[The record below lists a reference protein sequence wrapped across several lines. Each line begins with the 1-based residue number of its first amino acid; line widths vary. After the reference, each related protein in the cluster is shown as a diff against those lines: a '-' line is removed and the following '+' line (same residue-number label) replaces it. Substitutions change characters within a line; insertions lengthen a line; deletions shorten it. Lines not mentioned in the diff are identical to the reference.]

1 MNRVAFNIFGFNV
14 YYYSLCI
21 LLGVIVAYILITRE
35 GKKQGLP
42 KEFISDLIF
51 YTLIIG
57 ILGARV
63 YYCVFNLDYYLAN
76 PSEILKI
83 YNGGLAIHGGV
94 IAGLIFVYFY
104 TKKKNVSF
112 IKILDIVAPAV
123 IIAQSFGRWGNFF
136 NQEAH
141 GPEVA
146 RSVLE
151 GFKIIPKFVI
161 DGMNIAGT
169 YYQPT
174 FYYEFLW
181 CLLGF
186 VILLCVRKFYEYLKV
201 GQLTGIYLMWYG
213 IGRFFVES
221 LRTDSLMLKEFK
233 VAQIVSVIMFVVG
246 LIMLI
251 LGFKGSKF
259 ENRYDDYE
267 IEDIKF

>member
-112 IKILDIVAPAV
+112 IKILDIIAPAV

-141 GPEVA
+141 GGITTYQNLKNMHIPEFIINGMHI
-146 RSVLE
+146 E
-151 GFKIIPKFVI
+151 GK
-161 DGMNIAGT
+161 
-169 YYQPT
+169 YYYPT
-174 FYYEFLW
+174 FFFESIW
-181 CLLGF
+181 CLIGF
-186 VILLCVRKFYEYLKV
+186 IILMIARRNKNLRKGFQIGFYF
-201 GQLTGIYLMWYG
+201 IWYG
-213 IGRFFVES
+213 MGRFFIEAF
-221 LRTDSLMLKEFK
+221 RTDSLMFFGLKI
-233 VAQIVSVIMFVVG
+233 AQIVS
-246 LIMLI
+246 LIGI
-251 LGFKGSKF
+251 IIGIIIIVT
-259 ENRYDDYE
+259 NRNKKYYNE
-267 IEDIKF
+267 MEVK

>member
-35 GKKQGLP
+35 GKKQGLT
-42 KEFISDLIF
+42 KEFTSDLIF

-94 IAGLIFVYFY
+94 IAGFIFVYFY

-141 GPEVA
+141 GGITTYQNLKNMHIPEFIINGMHI
-146 RSVLE
+146 E
-151 GFKIIPKFVI
+151 GK
-161 DGMNIAGT
+161 
-169 YYQPT
+169 YYYPT
-174 FYYEFLW
+174 FFFESIW
-181 CLLGF
+181 CLIGF
-186 VILLCVRKFYEYLKV
+186 IILMIARKNKNLRKGFQIGFYF
-201 GQLTGIYLMWYG
+201 IWYG
-213 IGRFFVES
+213 IGRFFIEA
-221 LRTDSLMLKEFK
+221 LRTDSLMFFGLKI
-233 VAQIVSVIMFVVG
+233 AQIVS
-246 LIMLI
+246 LIGI
-251 LGFKGSKF
+251 IIGIIIIVT
-259 ENRYDDYE
+259 NRNKKYYNE
-267 IEDIKF
+267 MEVK

>member
-1 MNRVAFNIFGFNV
+1 MNRVAFNIFGVNV

-141 GPEVA
+141 GGITTYQNLKNMHIPEFIINGMHI
-146 RSVLE
+146 E
-151 GFKIIPKFVI
+151 GK
-161 DGMNIAGT
+161 
-169 YYQPT
+169 YYYPT
-174 FYYEFLW
+174 FFFESIW
-181 CLLGF
+181 CLMGF
-186 VILLCVRKFYEYLKV
+186 IILMIARRNKNLRKGFQIGFYF
-201 GQLTGIYLMWYG
+201 IWYG
-213 IGRFFVES
+213 IGRFFIEAF
-221 LRTDSLMLKEFK
+221 RTDSLMFFGLKI
-233 VAQIVSVIMFVVG
+233 AQIVS
-246 LIMLI
+246 LIGI
-251 LGFKGSKF
+251 IIGIIIIVT
-259 ENRYDDYE
+259 NRNKKYYNE
-267 IEDIKF
+267 MEVK

>member
-141 GPEVA
+141 GGITTYQNLKNMHIPEFIINGMHI
-146 RSVLE
+146 E
-151 GFKIIPKFVI
+151 GK
-161 DGMNIAGT
+161 
-169 YYQPT
+169 YYYPT
-174 FYYEFLW
+174 FFFESIW
-181 CLLGF
+181 CLIGF
-186 VILLCVRKFYEYLKV
+186 IILMIARKNKNLRKGFQIGFYF
-201 GQLTGIYLMWYG
+201 IWYG
-213 IGRFFVES
+213 IGRFFIET
-221 LRTDSLMLKEFK
+221 LRTDSLMFFGLKI
-233 VAQIVSVIMFVVG
+233 AQIVS
-246 LIMLI
+246 LIGIIIGIIIIVTNKNKKYYNEMEV
-251 LGFKGSKF
+251 K
-259 ENRYDDYE
+259 
-267 IEDIKF
+267 

>member
-141 GPEVA
+141 GGITTYQNLKNMHIPEFIINGMHV
-146 RSVLE
+146 E
-151 GFKIIPKFVI
+151 GK
-161 DGMNIAGT
+161 
-169 YYQPT
+169 YYYPT
-174 FYYEFLW
+174 FFFESIW
-181 CLLGF
+181 CLIGF
-186 VILLCVRKFYEYLKV
+186 IILMIARKNKNLRKGFQIGFYF
-201 GQLTGIYLMWYG
+201 IWYG
-213 IGRFFVES
+213 IGRFFIET
-221 LRTDSLMLKEFK
+221 LRTDSLMFFGLKI
-233 VAQIVSVIMFVVG
+233 AQIVS
-246 LIMLI
+246 LIGI
-251 LGFKGSKF
+251 IIGIIIIVT
-259 ENRYDDYE
+259 NRNKKYYNE
-267 IEDIKF
+267 MEVK

>member
-35 GKKQGLP
+35 GKKQRLP

-141 GPEVA
+141 GGITTYQNLKNMHIPEFIINGMHI
-146 RSVLE
+146 E
-151 GFKIIPKFVI
+151 GK
-161 DGMNIAGT
+161 
-169 YYQPT
+169 YYYPT
-174 FYYEFLW
+174 FFFESIW
-181 CLLGF
+181 CLIGF
-186 VILLCVRKFYEYLKV
+186 IILMIARKNKNLRKGFQIGFYF
-201 GQLTGIYLMWYG
+201 IWYG
-213 IGRFFVES
+213 IGRFFIEA
-221 LRTDSLMLKEFK
+221 LRTDSLMFFNLKI
-233 VAQIVSVIMFVVG
+233 AQIVSLVG
-246 LIMLI
+246 II
-251 LGFKGSKF
+251 IGIIIIVT
-259 ENRYDDYE
+259 NRNKKYYNE
-267 IEDIKF
+267 MEVK

>member
-104 TKKKNVSF
+104 TKKKNISF

-141 GPEVA
+141 GGITTYQNLKNMHIPEFIINGMHI
-146 RSVLE
+146 E
-151 GFKIIPKFVI
+151 GK
-161 DGMNIAGT
+161 
-169 YYQPT
+169 YYYPT
-174 FYYEFLW
+174 FFFESIW
-181 CLLGF
+181 CLMGF
-186 VILLCVRKFYEYLKV
+186 IILMIARRNKNLRKGFQIGFYF
-201 GQLTGIYLMWYG
+201 IWYG
-213 IGRFFVES
+213 IGRFFIEAF
-221 LRTDSLMLKEFK
+221 RTDSLMFFGLKI
-233 VAQIVSVIMFVVG
+233 AQIVS
-246 LIMLI
+246 LIGI
-251 LGFKGSKF
+251 IIGIIIIVT
-259 ENRYDDYE
+259 NRNKKYYNE
-267 IEDIKF
+267 MEVK

>member
-141 GPEVA
+141 GGITTYQNLKNMHIPE
-146 RSVLE
+146 
-151 GFKIIPKFVI
+151 FIIN
-161 DGMNIAGT
+161 GMHIEDK
-169 YYQPT
+169 YYYPT
-174 FYYEFLW
+174 FFFESIW
-181 CLLGF
+181 CLIGF
-186 VILLCVRKFYEYLKV
+186 IILMIARKNKNLRKGFQIGFYF
-201 GQLTGIYLMWYG
+201 IWYG
-213 IGRFFVES
+213 IGRFFIEA
-221 LRTDSLMLKEFK
+221 LRTDSLMFFGLKI
-233 VAQIVSVIMFVVG
+233 AQIVS
-246 LIMLI
+246 LIGI
-251 LGFKGSKF
+251 IIGIIIIVT
-259 ENRYDDYE
+259 NRNKKYYNE
-267 IEDIKF
+267 MEVK

>member
-141 GPEVA
+141 GGITTYQNLKNIHIPEFIINGMHI
-146 RSVLE
+146 E
-151 GFKIIPKFVI
+151 GK
-161 DGMNIAGT
+161 
-169 YYQPT
+169 YYYPT
-174 FYYEFLW
+174 FFFESIW
-181 CLLGF
+181 CLIGF
-186 VILLCVRKFYEYLKV
+186 IILMIARRNKNLRKGFQIGFYF
-201 GQLTGIYLMWYG
+201 IWYG
-213 IGRFFVES
+213 IGRFFIEAF
-221 LRTDSLMLKEFK
+221 RTDSLMFFGLKI
-233 VAQIVSVIMFVVG
+233 AQIVS
-246 LIMLI
+246 LIGI
-251 LGFKGSKF
+251 IIGIIIIVT
-259 ENRYDDYE
+259 NRNKKYYNE
-267 IEDIKF
+267 MEVK

>member
-21 LLGVIVAYILITRE
+21 LLGVIEAYILITRE

-141 GPEVA
+141 GGITTYQNLKNMHIPEFIINGMHI
-146 RSVLE
+146 E
-151 GFKIIPKFVI
+151 GK
-161 DGMNIAGT
+161 
-169 YYQPT
+169 YYYPT
-174 FYYEFLW
+174 FFFESIW
-181 CLLGF
+181 CLIGF
-186 VILLCVRKFYEYLKV
+186 IILMIARKNKNLKKGFQIGFYF
-201 GQLTGIYLMWYG
+201 IWYG
-213 IGRFFVES
+213 IGRFFIEA
-221 LRTDSLMLKEFK
+221 LRTDSLMFFGLKI
-233 VAQIVSVIMFVVG
+233 AQIVS
-246 LIMLI
+246 LIGI
-251 LGFKGSKF
+251 IIGIIIIVT
-259 ENRYDDYE
+259 NRNKKYYNE
-267 IEDIKF
+267 MEVK

>member
-141 GPEVA
+141 GGITTYQNLKNMHIPEFIINGMHI
-146 RSVLE
+146 E
-151 GFKIIPKFVI
+151 GK
-161 DGMNIAGT
+161 
-169 YYQPT
+169 YYYPT
-174 FYYEFLW
+174 FFFESIW
-181 CLLGF
+181 CLIGF
-186 VILLCVRKFYEYLKV
+186 IILMIARKNKNLRKGFQIGFYF
-201 GQLTGIYLMWYG
+201 IWYG
-213 IGRFFVES
+213 IGRFFIEAF
-221 LRTDSLMLKEFK
+221 RTDSLMFFGLKI
-233 VAQIVSVIMFVVG
+233 AQIVSLIGIIIGIIIIVI
-246 LIMLI
+246 
-251 LGFKGSKF
+251 
-259 ENRYDDYE
+259 NRNKKYYNE
-267 IEDIKF
+267 MEVK

>member
-94 IAGLIFVYFY
+94 IAGLVFVYFY
-104 TKKKNVSF
+104 TKKKNISF

-141 GPEVA
+141 GGITTYQNLKNMHIPEFIINGMHI
-146 RSVLE
+146 E
-151 GFKIIPKFVI
+151 GK
-161 DGMNIAGT
+161 
-169 YYQPT
+169 YYYPT
-174 FYYEFLW
+174 FFFESIW
-181 CLLGF
+181 CLIGF
-186 VILLCVRKFYEYLKV
+186 IILMIARRNKNLRKGFQIGFYF
-201 GQLTGIYLMWYG
+201 IWYG
-213 IGRFFVES
+213 IGRFFIEAF
-221 LRTDSLMLKEFK
+221 RTDSLMFFGLKI
-233 VAQIVSVIMFVVG
+233 AQIVS
-246 LIMLI
+246 LIGIIIGIIIIVTNKNKKYYNEMEV
-251 LGFKGSKF
+251 K
-259 ENRYDDYE
+259 
-267 IEDIKF
+267 

>member
-63 YYCVFNLDYYLAN
+63 YYCVFNLNYYLAN

-112 IKILDIVAPAV
+112 IKTLDIVAPAV

-141 GPEVA
+141 GGITTYQNLKNMHIPEFIINGMHI
-146 RSVLE
+146 E
-151 GFKIIPKFVI
+151 GK
-161 DGMNIAGT
+161 
-169 YYQPT
+169 YYYPT
-174 FYYEFLW
+174 FFFESIW
-181 CLLGF
+181 CLIGF
-186 VILLCVRKFYEYLKV
+186 IILMIARKNKNLRKGFQIGFYF
-201 GQLTGIYLMWYG
+201 IWYG
-213 IGRFFVES
+213 IGRFFIEAF
-221 LRTDSLMLKEFK
+221 RTDSLMFFGLKI
-233 VAQIVSVIMFVVG
+233 AQIVS
-246 LIMLI
+246 LIGI
-251 LGFKGSKF
+251 IIGIIIIVT
-259 ENRYDDYE
+259 NRNKKYYNE
-267 IEDIKF
+267 MEVK

>member
-35 GKKQGLP
+35 GKKQGLT
-42 KEFISDLIF
+42 KEFTSDLIF

-141 GPEVA
+141 GGITTYQNLKNMHIPEFIINGMHI
-146 RSVLE
+146 E
-151 GFKIIPKFVI
+151 GK
-161 DGMNIAGT
+161 
-169 YYQPT
+169 YYYPT
-174 FYYEFLW
+174 FFFESIW
-181 CLLGF
+181 CLIGF
-186 VILLCVRKFYEYLKV
+186 IILMIARKNKNLRKGFQIGFYF
-201 GQLTGIYLMWYG
+201 IWYG
-213 IGRFFVES
+213 IGRFFIEAF
-221 LRTDSLMLKEFK
+221 RTDSLMFFGLKI
-233 VAQIVSVIMFVVG
+233 AQIVS
-246 LIMLI
+246 LIGI
-251 LGFKGSKF
+251 IIGIIIIVT
-259 ENRYDDYE
+259 NRNKKYYNE
-267 IEDIKF
+267 MEVK

>member
-21 LLGVIVAYILITRE
+21 LLGVVVAYILITRE

-104 TKKKNVSF
+104 TKKKNISF

-123 IIAQSFGRWGNFF
+123 IIAQCFGRWGNFF

-141 GPEVA
+141 GGITTYQNLKNMHIPEFIINGMHI
-146 RSVLE
+146 E
-151 GFKIIPKFVI
+151 GK
-161 DGMNIAGT
+161 
-169 YYQPT
+169 YYYPT
-174 FYYEFLW
+174 FFFESIW
-181 CLLGF
+181 CLIGF
-186 VILLCVRKFYEYLKV
+186 IILMIARKNKNLRKGFQIGFYF
-201 GQLTGIYLMWYG
+201 IWYG
-213 IGRFFVES
+213 IGRFFIEA
-221 LRTDSLMLKEFK
+221 LRTDSLMFFGLKI
-233 VAQIVSVIMFVVG
+233 AQIVS
-246 LIMLI
+246 LIGI
-251 LGFKGSKF
+251 IIGIIIIVT
-259 ENRYDDYE
+259 NRNKKYYNE
-267 IEDIKF
+267 MEVK

>member
-94 IAGLIFVYFY
+94 IAGLIFVYLY

-141 GPEVA
+141 GGITTYQNLKNMHIPE
-146 RSVLE
+146 
-151 GFKIIPKFVI
+151 FIIN
-161 DGMNIAGT
+161 GMHIEDK
-169 YYQPT
+169 YYYPT
-174 FYYEFLW
+174 FFFESIW
-181 CLLGF
+181 CLIGF
-186 VILLCVRKFYEYLKV
+186 IILMIARKNKNLRKGFQIGFYF
-201 GQLTGIYLMWYG
+201 IWYG
-213 IGRFFVES
+213 IGRFFIET
-221 LRTDSLMLKEFK
+221 LRTDSLMFFGLKI
-233 VAQIVSVIMFVVG
+233 AQIVS
-246 LIMLI
+246 LIGI
-251 LGFKGSKF
+251 IIGIIIIVT
-259 ENRYDDYE
+259 NRNKKYYNE
-267 IEDIKF
+267 MEVK

>member
-141 GPEVA
+141 GGITTYQNLKNMHIPE
-146 RSVLE
+146 
-151 GFKIIPKFVI
+151 FIIN
-161 DGMNIAGT
+161 GMHIEDK
-169 YYQPT
+169 YYYPT
-174 FYYEFLW
+174 FFFESIW
-181 CLLGF
+181 CLIGF
-186 VILLCVRKFYEYLKV
+186 IILMITRKNKNLRKGFQIGFYF
-201 GQLTGIYLMWYG
+201 IWYG
-213 IGRFFVES
+213 IGRFFIET
-221 LRTDSLMLKEFK
+221 LRTDSLMFFGLKI
-233 VAQIVSVIMFVVG
+233 AQIVSLIGIIIGIIIVVT
-246 LIMLI
+246 
-251 LGFKGSKF
+251 
-259 ENRYDDYE
+259 NRNKKYYNE
-267 IEDIKF
+267 MEVK

>member
-141 GPEVA
+141 GGITTYQNLKNMHIPE
-146 RSVLE
+146 
-151 GFKIIPKFVI
+151 FIIN
-161 DGMNIAGT
+161 GMHIEDK
-169 YYQPT
+169 YYYPT
-174 FYYEFLW
+174 FFFESIW
-181 CLLGF
+181 CLIGF
-186 VILLCVRKFYEYLKV
+186 IILMIARRNKNLRKGFQIGFYF
-201 GQLTGIYLMWYG
+201 IWYG
-213 IGRFFVES
+213 IGRFFIEAF
-221 LRTDSLMLKEFK
+221 RTDSLMFFGLKI
-233 VAQIVSVIMFVVG
+233 AQIVS
-246 LIMLI
+246 LIGI
-251 LGFKGSKF
+251 IIGIIIIVT
-259 ENRYDDYE
+259 NRNKKYYNE
-267 IEDIKF
+267 MEVK

>member
-112 IKILDIVAPAV
+112 IRILDIVAPAV

-136 NQEAH
+136 NQEAYGGITTYQNLKNMH
-141 GPEVA
+141 IPEFIINGMHI
-146 RSVLE
+146 E
-151 GFKIIPKFVI
+151 GK
-161 DGMNIAGT
+161 
-169 YYQPT
+169 YYYPT
-174 FYYEFLW
+174 FFFESIW
-181 CLLGF
+181 CLIGF
-186 VILLCVRKFYEYLKV
+186 IILMIARKNKNLRKGFQIGFYF
-201 GQLTGIYLMWYG
+201 IWYG
-213 IGRFFVES
+213 IGRFFIEA
-221 LRTDSLMLKEFK
+221 LRTDSLMFFGLKI
-233 VAQIVSVIMFVVG
+233 AQIVS
-246 LIMLI
+246 LIGI
-251 LGFKGSKF
+251 IIGIIIIVT
-259 ENRYDDYE
+259 NRNKKYYNE
-267 IEDIKF
+267 MEVK

>member
-112 IKILDIVAPAV
+112 IKILDIIAPAV

-141 GPEVA
+141 GGITTYQNLKNMHIPEFIINGMHI
-146 RSVLE
+146 E
-151 GFKIIPKFVI
+151 GK
-161 DGMNIAGT
+161 
-169 YYQPT
+169 YYYPT
-174 FYYEFLW
+174 FFFESIW
-181 CLLGF
+181 CLIGF
-186 VILLCVRKFYEYLKV
+186 IILMIARRNKNLRKGFQIGFYF
-201 GQLTGIYLMWYG
+201 IWYG
-213 IGRFFVES
+213 IGRFFIEAF
-221 LRTDSLMLKEFK
+221 RTDSLMFFGLKI
-233 VAQIVSVIMFVVG
+233 AQIVS
-246 LIMLI
+246 LIGI
-251 LGFKGSKF
+251 IIGIIIIVT
-259 ENRYDDYE
+259 NRNKKYYNE
-267 IEDIKF
+267 MEVK

>member
-104 TKKKNVSF
+104 TKKKNISF
-112 IKILDIVAPAV
+112 IKILDIIAPAV

-141 GPEVA
+141 GEITTYQNLKNMHIPEFIINGMHI
-146 RSVLE
+146 E
-151 GFKIIPKFVI
+151 GK
-161 DGMNIAGT
+161 
-169 YYQPT
+169 YYYPT
-174 FYYEFLW
+174 FFFESIW
-181 CLLGF
+181 CLIGF
-186 VILLCVRKFYEYLKV
+186 IILMIARKNKNLRKGFQIGFYF
-201 GQLTGIYLMWYG
+201 IWYG
-213 IGRFFVES
+213 IGRFFIEA
-221 LRTDSLMLKEFK
+221 LRTDSLMFFNLKI
-233 VAQIVSVIMFVVG
+233 AQIVS
-246 LIMLI
+246 LIGI
-251 LGFKGSKF
+251 IIGIIIIVT
-259 ENRYDDYE
+259 NRNKKYYNE
-267 IEDIKF
+267 MEVK

>member
-21 LLGVIVAYILITRE
+21 LLGVIVAYMLITRE

-76 PSEILKI
+76 PLEILKI

-141 GPEVA
+141 GGITTYQNLKNMHIPEFIINGMYI
-146 RSVLE
+146 E
-151 GFKIIPKFVI
+151 GK
-161 DGMNIAGT
+161 
-169 YYQPT
+169 YYYPT
-174 FYYEFLW
+174 FFFESIW
-181 CLLGF
+181 CLIGF
-186 VILLCVRKFYEYLKV
+186 IILMIARRNKNLRKGFQIGFYF
-201 GQLTGIYLMWYG
+201 IWYG
-213 IGRFFVES
+213 IGRFFIEAF
-221 LRTDSLMLKEFK
+221 RTDSLMFFGLKI
-233 VAQIVSVIMFVVG
+233 AQIVS
-246 LIMLI
+246 LIGI
-251 LGFKGSKF
+251 IIGIIIIVT
-259 ENRYDDYE
+259 NRNKKYYNE
-267 IEDIKF
+267 MEVK

>member
-35 GKKQGLP
+35 GKKQGLS
-42 KEFISDLIF
+42 KEFTSDLIF

-104 TKKKNVSF
+104 TKKKNISF

-141 GPEVA
+141 GGITTYQNLKNMHIPEFIINGMHI
-146 RSVLE
+146 E
-151 GFKIIPKFVI
+151 GK
-161 DGMNIAGT
+161 
-169 YYQPT
+169 YYYPT
-174 FYYEFLW
+174 FFFESIW
-181 CLLGF
+181 CLIGF
-186 VILLCVRKFYEYLKV
+186 IILMIARRNKNLRKGFQIGFYF
-201 GQLTGIYLMWYG
+201 IWYG
-213 IGRFFVES
+213 IGRFFIEA
-221 LRTDSLMLKEFK
+221 LRTDSLMFFGLKI
-233 VAQIVSVIMFVVG
+233 AQIVS
-246 LIMLI
+246 LIGIIIGIIIIVTNKNKKYYNEMEV
-251 LGFKGSKF
+251 K
-259 ENRYDDYE
+259 
-267 IEDIKF
+267 

>member
-35 GKKQGLP
+35 GKKQGLT
-42 KEFISDLIF
+42 KEFTSDLIF

-141 GPEVA
+141 GGITTYQNLKNMHIPEFIINGMHI
-146 RSVLE
+146 E
-151 GFKIIPKFVI
+151 GK
-161 DGMNIAGT
+161 
-169 YYQPT
+169 YYYPT
-174 FYYEFLW
+174 FFFESIW
-181 CLLGF
+181 CLMGF
-186 VILLCVRKFYEYLKV
+186 IILMIARKNKNLRKGFQIGFYF
-201 GQLTGIYLMWYG
+201 IWYG
-213 IGRFFVES
+213 IGRFFIEAF
-221 LRTDSLMLKEFK
+221 RTDSLMFFGLKI
-233 VAQIVSVIMFVVG
+233 AQIVS
-246 LIMLI
+246 LIGI
-251 LGFKGSKF
+251 IIGIIIIVT
-259 ENRYDDYE
+259 NRNKKYYNE
-267 IEDIKF
+267 MEVK

>member
-141 GPEVA
+141 GGITTYQNLKNMHIPEFIINGMHI
-146 RSVLE
+146 E
-151 GFKIIPKFVI
+151 GK
-161 DGMNIAGT
+161 
-169 YYQPT
+169 YYYPT
-174 FYYEFLW
+174 FFFESIW
-181 CLLGF
+181 CLIGF
-186 VILLCVRKFYEYLKV
+186 IILMITRRNKNLRKGFQIGFYF
-201 GQLTGIYLMWYG
+201 IWYG
-213 IGRFFVES
+213 IGRFFIEAF
-221 LRTDSLMLKEFK
+221 RTDSLIFFGLKI
-233 VAQIVSVIMFVVG
+233 AQIVS
-246 LIMLI
+246 LIGI
-251 LGFKGSKF
+251 IIGIIIIVT
-259 ENRYDDYE
+259 NRNKKYYNE
-267 IEDIKF
+267 MEVK

>member
-104 TKKKNVSF
+104 TKEKNVSF

-141 GPEVA
+141 GGITTYQNLKNMHIPEFIINGMHI
-146 RSVLE
+146 E
-151 GFKIIPKFVI
+151 GK
-161 DGMNIAGT
+161 
-169 YYQPT
+169 YYYPT
-174 FYYEFLW
+174 FFFESIW
-181 CLLGF
+181 CLIGF
-186 VILLCVRKFYEYLKV
+186 IILMFVRRNKNLRKGFQIGFYF
-201 GQLTGIYLMWYG
+201 IWYG
-213 IGRFFVES
+213 IGRFFIEA
-221 LRTDSLMLKEFK
+221 LRTDSLMFFNLKI
-233 VAQIVSVIMFVVG
+233 AQIVS
-246 LIMLI
+246 LIGI
-251 LGFKGSKF
+251 IIGIIIIVT
-259 ENRYDDYE
+259 NRNKKYYNE
-267 IEDIKF
+267 MEVK

>member
-35 GKKQGLP
+35 GKKQRLP

-63 YYCVFNLDYYLAN
+63 YSCVFNLDYYLAN

-141 GPEVA
+141 GGITTYQNLKNMHIPEFIINGMHI
-146 RSVLE
+146 E
-151 GFKIIPKFVI
+151 GK
-161 DGMNIAGT
+161 
-169 YYQPT
+169 YYYPT
-174 FYYEFLW
+174 FFFESIW
-181 CLLGF
+181 CLIGF
-186 VILLCVRKFYEYLKV
+186 IILMIARKNKNLRKGFQIGFYF
-201 GQLTGIYLMWYG
+201 IWYG
-213 IGRFFVES
+213 IGRFFIEAF
-221 LRTDSLMLKEFK
+221 RTDSLMFFGLKI
-233 VAQIVSVIMFVVG
+233 AQIVS
-246 LIMLI
+246 LIGI
-251 LGFKGSKF
+251 IIGIIIIVT
-259 ENRYDDYE
+259 NRNKKYYNE
-267 IEDIKF
+267 MEVK

>member
-35 GKKQGLP
+35 GKKQGLS
-42 KEFISDLIF
+42 KEFTSDLIF

-104 TKKKNVSF
+104 TKKKNISF

-141 GPEVA
+141 GGITTYQNLKNMHIPEFIINGMHI
-146 RSVLE
+146 E
-151 GFKIIPKFVI
+151 GK
-161 DGMNIAGT
+161 
-169 YYQPT
+169 YYYPT
-174 FYYEFLW
+174 FFFESIW
-181 CLLGF
+181 CLIGF
-186 VILLCVRKFYEYLKV
+186 IILMIARRNKNLRKGFQIGFYF
-201 GQLTGIYLMWYG
+201 IWYG
-213 IGRFFVES
+213 LGRFFIEAF
-221 LRTDSLMLKEFK
+221 RTDSLMFFGLKI
-233 VAQIVSVIMFVVG
+233 AQIVS
-246 LIMLI
+246 LIGI
-251 LGFKGSKF
+251 IIGIIIIVT
-259 ENRYDDYE
+259 NRNKKYYNE
-267 IEDIKF
+267 MEVK

>member
-21 LLGVIVAYILITRE
+21 LLGVMVAYILITRE

-141 GPEVA
+141 GGITTYQNLKNMHIPEFIINGMYI
-146 RSVLE
+146 E
-151 GFKIIPKFVI
+151 GK
-161 DGMNIAGT
+161 
-169 YYQPT
+169 YYYPT
-174 FYYEFLW
+174 FFFESIW
-181 CLLGF
+181 CLIGF
-186 VILLCVRKFYEYLKV
+186 IILMIARKNKNLRKGFQIGFYF
-201 GQLTGIYLMWYG
+201 IWYG
-213 IGRFFVES
+213 IGRFFIEAF
-221 LRTDSLMLKEFK
+221 RTDSLMFFGLKI
-233 VAQIVSVIMFVVG
+233 AQIVS
-246 LIMLI
+246 LIGI
-251 LGFKGSKF
+251 IIGIIIIVT
-259 ENRYDDYE
+259 NRNKKYYNE
-267 IEDIKF
+267 MEVK

>member
-94 IAGLIFVYFY
+94 IAGLVFVYFY
-104 TKKKNVSF
+104 TKKKNISF

-141 GPEVA
+141 GGITTYQNLKNMHIPEFIINGMHI
-146 RSVLE
+146 E
-151 GFKIIPKFVI
+151 GK
-161 DGMNIAGT
+161 
-169 YYQPT
+169 YYYPT
-174 FYYEFLW
+174 FFFESIW
-181 CLLGF
+181 CLIGF
-186 VILLCVRKFYEYLKV
+186 IILMTARRNKNLRQGFQIGFYF
-201 GQLTGIYLMWYG
+201 IWYG
-213 IGRFFVES
+213 IGRFFIEA
-221 LRTDSLMLKEFK
+221 LRTDSLMFFGLKI
-233 VAQIVSVIMFVVG
+233 AQIVS
-246 LIMLI
+246 LIGI
-251 LGFKGSKF
+251 IIGIIIIVT
-259 ENRYDDYE
+259 NRNKKYYNE
-267 IEDIKF
+267 MEVK

>member
-94 IAGLIFVYFY
+94 IAGFIFVYFY

-141 GPEVA
+141 GGITTYQNLKNMHIPEFIINGMHI
-146 RSVLE
+146 E
-151 GFKIIPKFVI
+151 GK
-161 DGMNIAGT
+161 
-169 YYQPT
+169 YYYPT
-174 FYYEFLW
+174 FFFESIW
-181 CLLGF
+181 CLIGF
-186 VILLCVRKFYEYLKV
+186 IILMIARKNKNLKKGFQIGFYF
-201 GQLTGIYLMWYG
+201 IWYG
-213 IGRFFVES
+213 IGRFFIEA
-221 LRTDSLMLKEFK
+221 LRTDSLMFFGLKI
-233 VAQIVSVIMFVVG
+233 AQIVS
-246 LIMLI
+246 LIGI
-251 LGFKGSKF
+251 IIGIIIIVT
-259 ENRYDDYE
+259 NRNKKHYNE
-267 IEDIKF
+267 MEVK

>member
-35 GKKQGLP
+35 GKKQGLT
-42 KEFISDLIF
+42 KEFTSDLIF

-141 GPEVA
+141 GGITTYQNLKNMHIPEFIINGVHI
-146 RSVLE
+146 E
-151 GFKIIPKFVI
+151 GK
-161 DGMNIAGT
+161 
-169 YYQPT
+169 YYYPT
-174 FYYEFLW
+174 FFFESIW
-181 CLLGF
+181 CLIGF
-186 VILLCVRKFYEYLKV
+186 IILMIARKNKNLRKGFQIGFYF
-201 GQLTGIYLMWYG
+201 IWYG
-213 IGRFFVES
+213 IGRFFIEA
-221 LRTDSLMLKEFK
+221 LRTDSLMFFNLKI
-233 VAQIVSVIMFVVG
+233 AQIVSLVG
-246 LIMLI
+246 II
-251 LGFKGSKF
+251 IGIIIIVT
-259 ENRYDDYE
+259 NRNKKYYNE
-267 IEDIKF
+267 MEVK

>member
-141 GPEVA
+141 GGITTYQNLKNMHIPE
-146 RSVLE
+146 
-151 GFKIIPKFVI
+151 FIIN
-161 DGMNIAGT
+161 GMHIEDK
-169 YYQPT
+169 YYYPT
-174 FYYEFLW
+174 FFFESIW
-181 CLLGF
+181 CLIGF
-186 VILLCVRKFYEYLKV
+186 IILMIARKNKNLRKGFQIGFYF
-201 GQLTGIYLMWYG
+201 IWYG
-213 IGRFFVES
+213 IGRFFIETF
-221 LRTDSLMLKEFK
+221 RTDSLMFFGLKI
-233 VAQIVSVIMFVVG
+233 AQIVS
-246 LIMLI
+246 LIGI
-251 LGFKGSKF
+251 IIGIIIIVT
-259 ENRYDDYE
+259 NRNKKYYNE
-267 IEDIKF
+267 MEVK

>member
-141 GPEVA
+141 GGITTYQNLKNMHIPEFIINGMHI
-146 RSVLE
+146 E
-151 GFKIIPKFVI
+151 GK
-161 DGMNIAGT
+161 
-169 YYQPT
+169 YYYPT
-174 FYYEFLW
+174 FFFESIW
-181 CLLGF
+181 CLIGF
-186 VILLCVRKFYEYLKV
+186 IILMIARKNKNLRKGFQIGFYF
-201 GQLTGIYLMWYG
+201 IWYG
-213 IGRFFVES
+213 IGRFFIEP
-221 LRTDSLMLKEFK
+221 LRTDSLMFFNLKI
-233 VAQIVSVIMFVVG
+233 AQIVSLVG
-246 LIMLI
+246 II
-251 LGFKGSKF
+251 IGIIIIVT
-259 ENRYDDYE
+259 NRNKKYYNE
-267 IEDIKF
+267 MEVK

>member
-35 GKKQGLP
+35 GKKQGLT

-104 TKKKNVSF
+104 TKKKSVSF

-141 GPEVA
+141 GGITTYQNLKNMHIPEFIINGMHI
-146 RSVLE
+146 E
-151 GFKIIPKFVI
+151 GK
-161 DGMNIAGT
+161 
-169 YYQPT
+169 YYYPT
-174 FYYEFLW
+174 FFFESIW
-181 CLLGF
+181 CLIGF
-186 VILLCVRKFYEYLKV
+186 IILMIARKNKNLRKGFQIGFYF
-201 GQLTGIYLMWYG
+201 IWYG
-213 IGRFFVES
+213 IGRFFIEA
-221 LRTDSLMLKEFK
+221 LRTDSLMFFGLKI
-233 VAQIVSVIMFVVG
+233 AQIVS
-246 LIMLI
+246 LIGI
-251 LGFKGSKF
+251 IIGIIIIVT
-259 ENRYDDYE
+259 NRNKKYYNE
-267 IEDIKF
+267 MEVK

>member
-141 GPEVA
+141 GGITTYQNLKNMHIPEFIINGMHI
-146 RSVLE
+146 E
-151 GFKIIPKFVI
+151 GK
-161 DGMNIAGT
+161 
-169 YYQPT
+169 YYYPT
-174 FYYEFLW
+174 FLFESIW
-181 CLLGF
+181 CLIGF
-186 VILLCVRKFYEYLKV
+186 IILMIARKNKNLRKGFQIGFYF
-201 GQLTGIYLMWYG
+201 IWYG
-213 IGRFFVES
+213 IGRFFIEAF
-221 LRTDSLMLKEFK
+221 RTDSLMFFGLKI
-233 VAQIVSVIMFVVG
+233 AQIVS
-246 LIMLI
+246 LIGI
-251 LGFKGSKF
+251 IIGIIIIVT
-259 ENRYDDYE
+259 NRNKKYYNE
-267 IEDIKF
+267 MEVK

>member
-35 GKKQGLP
+35 GKKQGLT
-42 KEFISDLIF
+42 KEFTSDLIF

-141 GPEVA
+141 GGITTYQNLKNMHIPEFIINGMHI
-146 RSVLE
+146 E
-151 GFKIIPKFVI
+151 GK
-161 DGMNIAGT
+161 
-169 YYQPT
+169 YYYPT
-174 FYYEFLW
+174 FFFESIW
-181 CLLGF
+181 CLIGF
-186 VILLCVRKFYEYLKV
+186 IILMIARKNKNLRKGFQIGFYF
-201 GQLTGIYLMWYG
+201 IWYG
-213 IGRFFVES
+213 IGRFFIEA
-221 LRTDSLMLKEFK
+221 LRTDSLMFFNLKI
-233 VAQIVSVIMFVVG
+233 AQIVS
-246 LIMLI
+246 LIGI
-251 LGFKGSKF
+251 IIGIIIIVT
-259 ENRYDDYE
+259 NRNKKYYNE
-267 IEDIKF
+267 MEVK